1 MVCPKIHF
9 GCLIKKGC
17 VVSSNGVFVVIRFII
32 LVKYTIGQIQ
42 MANSL
47 LTENAIQSTVRTY
60 NSVNRKVSQIGS
72 DNMFDPMVH
81 VTSRT
86 T

>member
-1 MVCPKIHF
+1 MF
-9 GCLIKKGC
+9 LLINKMLFFNHEN
-17 VVSSNGVFVVIRFII
+17 VFVFVVIRFII

-60 NSVNRKVSQIGS
+60 NTVNRKVSQIGS

-86 T
+86 M